1 MTLEGLIVLSYM
13 RTLEFEAPHP
23 YIVYKTLLI
32 YISSSL
38 RIYSGSSVLRI
49 LLKNGNPL
57 QASSSS
63 TFREAA
69 PLTPPDD
76 DNAAAAVTG
85 SGIPHRDNRKRQ
97 GNSNNINN
105 NE

>member
-49 LLKNGNPL
+49 LFKNGNPL
-57 QASSSS
+57 RASSSS
-63 TFREAA
+63 TCREAA

-85 SGIPHRDNRKRQ
+85 SGNHRDNRNKQ